1 MVTNYFSVSF
11 FTHYRCLGSGKSFST
26 WDAERKTAYY
36 EDIEDARKRVE
47 QDSIKIAQG
56 IKRKKNILAVSIK
69 LPGISK
75 GYLMRS
81 NAFLMDN
88 K

>member
-11 FTHYRCLGSGKSFST
+11 FTHYRCLCSGKSFST
-26 WDAERKTAYY
+26 WDAEHKTAYS
-36 EDIEDARKRVE
+36 EDIEDARKRVG

-56 IKRKKNILAVSIK
+56 IKRKKNILAVLIK